1 MWSHRSLSPT
11 EHPLSERNSSRDSL
25 SEPPPPVIQG
35 LRCGHNRPTARLLL
49 MASTLPS
56 AIRALVRTLLA
67 LPLALLLFSGLAG
80 PAMAAQWTPEQLT
93 VPADPDGNLVTFNEQ
108 EIRSGRKL
116 FNNSC
121 GECHA
126 GGITKTNQNVGLDP
140 ETLALATPARDNVAS
155 LVDYMKDPTS
165 YDGEYSI
172 SDVHPSLRS
181 SDIFVKMR
189 DLDDEDLRDMA
200 GYILVA
206 PKVQGVQWGGGKIY
220 F

>member
-1 MWSHRSLSPT
+1 
-11 EHPLSERNSSRDSL
+11 
-25 SEPPPPVIQG
+25 
-35 LRCGHNRPTARLLL
+35 
-49 MASTLPS
+49 MASSLPS
-56 AIRALVRTLLA
+56 AIRALARTLLA
-67 LPLALLLFSGLAG
+67 LPLALLLLAG
-80 PAMAAQWTPEQLT
+80 FGAPAQAAQWTSEQLT
-93 VPADPDGNLVTFNEQ
+93 VPADADGNLVTFSEQ
-108 EIRSGRKL
+108 EIRTGRKL

-140 ETLALATPARDNVAS
+140 ETLALATPARDNVAA

-172 SDVHPSLRS
+172 ADVHPSIRS
-181 SDIFVKMR
+181 NDIFVKMR
-189 DLDDEDLRDMA
+189 DLDDEDLREMA

-206 PKVQGVQWGGGKIY
+206 PKVQGMQWGGGKIY

>member
-1 MWSHRSLSPT
+1 MA
-11 EHPLSERNSSRDSL
+11 PLL
-25 SEPPPPVIQG
+25 APVI
-35 LRCGHNRPTARLLL
+35 R
-49 MASTLPS
+49 
-56 AIRALVRTLLA
+56 AIVRTALV
-67 LPLALLLFSGLAG
+67 LPLAWVVCFAA
-80 PAMAAQWTPEQLT
+80 PARAAQWDAATLT
-93 VPADPDGNLVTFNEQ
+93 VPASGEGSLVTFSEQ
-108 EIRSGRKL
+108 EIKTGRRL

-121 GECHA
+121 GTCHA

-140 ETLALATPARDNVAS
+140 ETLALATPPRDSVDA

-181 SDIFVKMR
+181 SDVFVKMR
-189 DLDDEDLRDMA
+189 DLDDEDLRLIA

-206 PKVQGVQWGGGKIY
+206 PKVQGQQWGGGKIY

>member
-1 MWSHRSLSPT
+1 MASSLPLVVVRRALRGLLGSVASASRSLLVL
-11 EHPLSERNSSRDSL
+11 PL
-25 SEPPPPVIQG
+25 
-35 LRCGHNRPTARLLL
+35 
-49 MASTLPS
+49 TL
-56 AIRALVRTLLA
+56 LLA
-67 LPLALLLFSGLAG
+67 LAA
-80 PAMAAQWTPEQLT
+80 PAQAAQWSADQLT
-93 VPADPDGNLVTFNEQ
+93 VPAGPDGSTVTFSEQ
-108 EIRSGRKL
+108 EIKAGRKL

-140 ETLALATPARDNVAS
+140 ETLALATPSRDNVEA

-189 DLDDEDLRDMA
+189 DLDDEDLRVMA

-206 PKVQGVQWGGGKIY
+206 PKVQGQQWGGGKIY